1 VHTSHKLGCVS
12 VVERRLP
19 NLAVVKQVSPGRVAM
34 RKRFGG
40 SVLSGILIACL
51 CLVSG
56 ARADTGSWGG
66 EQKKERVQLTVVEK
80 KQSEKPD
87 RNREQQEKQR
97 SRDRKS

>member
-1 VHTSHKLGCVS
+1 MHTSHKLGCVS

-19 NLAVVKQVSPGRVAM
+19 NFSSGEAGQPGRVAM
-34 RKRFGG
+34 GKGFCGG
-40 SVLSGILIACL
+40 VLSGMLIACL

-56 ARADTGSWGG
+56 ARADTGSREG
-66 EQKKERVQLTVVEK
+66 EQKKEKVQLTVCEK

>member
-1 VHTSHKLGCVS
+1 
-12 VVERRLP
+12 
-19 NLAVVKQVSPGRVAM
+19 M
-34 RKRFGG
+34 RKGFGG
-40 SVLSGILIACL
+40 GVLSGILIACL

-56 ARADTGSWGG
+56 AQAGTASG
-66 EQKKERVQLTVVEK
+66 ERDQKKERVQLTVVEK

>member
-1 VHTSHKLGCVS
+1 MHTSHKLGCVS

-19 NLAVVKQVSPGRVAM
+19 NLSSVEAGQPGRVAM
-34 RKRFGG
+34 RKRFCGG
-40 SVLSGILIACL
+40 VLSGILIACL
-51 CLVSG
+51 CLVPG
-56 ARADTGSWGG
+56 AQADTGSG
-66 EQKKERVQLTVVEK
+66 ERDQKKERVQLTVVEK